1 MSGQP
6 AKFTIENSTIDSMPS
21 TDAYLHSQL
30 FWKSHSESDVQF
42 PMYEYNFEDSSNW
55 LLSDSEWML
64 RTSSEI
70 DPKVAEILLIVVQ
83 QPDKRIERR
92 LWESLAEYISRGA
105 IGFRARLVQA
115 LDEIDRVAD
124 EARSEGYQ
132 IPGTAAIDN
141 AKRIIKCIY
150 DNLSHPFQVYPMPDG
165 EVAVDVTNDD
175 GNSVLILSCSDGGT
189 LCFVNINGNQRRA
202 RYSNSDALPDCFMHE
217 ALEELHQNIN
227 S

>member
-1 MSGQP
+1 M
-6 AKFTIENSTIDSMPS
+6 
-21 TDAYLHSQL
+21 
-30 FWKSHSESDVQF
+30 
-42 PMYEYNFEDSSNW
+42 
-55 LLSDSEWML
+55 
-64 RTSSEI
+64 
-70 DPKVAEILLIVVQ
+70 
-83 QPDKRIERR
+83 
-92 LWESLAEYISRGA
+92 
-105 IGFRARLVQA
+105 
-115 LDEIDRVAD
+115 DEIDRVAD
-124 EARSEGYQ
+124 EAQSEGYQ
-132 IPGTAAIDN
+132 IPSTAAIVN

-189 LCFVNINGNQRRA
+189 LCFVNINGNQRIA